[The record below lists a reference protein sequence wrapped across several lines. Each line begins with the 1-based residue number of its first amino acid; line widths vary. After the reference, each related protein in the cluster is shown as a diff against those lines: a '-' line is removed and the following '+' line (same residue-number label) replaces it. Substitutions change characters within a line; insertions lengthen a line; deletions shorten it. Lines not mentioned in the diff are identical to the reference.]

1 MKASMASRKLSIAI
15 ALGSA
20 LVFSLLRLV
29 PFFDSVEARIYDAF
43 LRFAPRRERM
53 DNVVFLDV
61 DDKAIAKAGVFPWPR
76 RIMAEGLLWLKEFD
90 AELAIFDIEYIDRSP
105 TRVDEVYLQEGRV
118 QDYNRRFS
126 EIGSAMADI
135 LNAVGAGSIP
145 PEQAARYID
154 EVTELIT
161 AERDALFRDTLK
173 ISGDDDLLLAQAAAL
188 FGSAWGTLNIQDT
201 RPLSGEQAERRPF
214 AEQRFAYTVKNTMG
228 IAEGENVDV
237 LPPIP
242 LFMDAVKGAG
252 FTNITVDPDGIRRRI
267 FLTQEVKG
275 RWYLQLAFAPLM
287 ASWGNPAI
295 VIRPRSLVV
304 EKPGEGNL
312 VIPLDERGAM
322 LLDWPPETYE
332 NSFSHISFV
341 WFAFLEEYQDHIEQY
356 LSSLEYAN
364 ENLFPLLPQ
373 TAKKLLE
380 YFNAALAAKHEA
392 LKNCSDPAFSEYVSL
407 RDAALELTGEFIA
420 ALAAENYVEA
430 ESNRIIET
438 VAANDPVLRSAVLEE
453 AEYCQS
459 LIDYIDTELNA
470 FAAAH
475 RELKNKLN
483 DKICVIGRVDTG
495 TTDIGV
501 TPFHGKYVN
510 AGTHAVVLDTIL
522 SASFITPLP
531 ACWSVLLAFLFVPL
545 FIIATEPCKSGL
557 RTLLGIAGILLTLGI
572 PFGIFVFKRW
582 FIGPLGPVLAMAAA
596 VIMRETAAFVRTEH
610 EKQFIRKAFS
620 TYLSAGVVEEI
631 IADPSKLN
639 LGGEKREMTAV
650 FTDIQGFS
658 AISEKLDPAQLVQLL
673 NTYLTVMSNSIMDN
687 LGTIDKYEG
696 DAIIAFFGAPV
707 YRKEHAA
714 LACRSALAMKAAEQE
729 LNRKTTAGQ
738 LSPSPLFTRIG
749 INSGEMVVGNMGSE
763 NKMDYTIMGNAV
775 NIAARLEGVN
785 KQYHTGGIL
794 ISAYTRDQTGDEF
807 LCRRLDRVR
816 VVGINEPI
824 RLYELL
830 AAGKSAAPEQI
841 KVAAIFDEALNCF
854 ESRNWKQSV
863 KGFQEALVIKTGD
876 GPAQKY
882 LDRCQD
888 FLAKPPPETWDGV
901 YNLTEK

>member
-1 MKASMASRKLSIAI
+1 MAPRKSSIAT

-20 LVFSLLRLV
+20 LVFSLLCLV
-29 PFFDSVEARIYDAF
+29 PSFDAVEAKIYDAF
-43 LRFAPRRERM
+43 LRFSPRRDRI
-53 DNVVFLDV
+53 DTVAFLDV
-61 DDKAIAKAGVFPWPR
+61 DDKAIAKVGVFPWPR

-90 AELAIFDIEYIDRSP
+90 AESAVFDIEYIDRSP

-126 EIGSAMADI
+126 EIGTTMADI
-135 LNAVGAGSIP
+135 LNAVGTGSIP
-145 PEQAARYID
+145 PAQAPFYID
-154 EVTELIT
+154 EVTELI
-161 AERDALFRDTLK
+161 AMERDALFRDTLK
-173 ISGDDDLLLAQAAAL
+173 ISGDDDRLLAQATAL
-188 FGSAWGTLNIQDT
+188 FGKAWGTLNLQDK
-201 RPLSGEQAERRPF
+201 RPLSGEQAERRSF
-214 AEQRFAYTVKNTMG
+214 AEQRFSYAVKNTKG

-242 LFMDAVKGAG
+242 LFMEAIRGAG
-252 FTNITVDPDGIRRRI
+252 FTNITVDGDGIRRRI
-267 FLTQEVKG
+267 FLAQEVKG
-275 RWYLQLAFAPLM
+275 HWYLQLAFAPLM

-295 VIRPRSLVV
+295 AIRPRRFVI
-304 EKPGEGNL
+304 EKPGEKDL
-312 VIPLDERGAM
+312 VIPLDEQGAM
-322 LLDWPPETYE
+322 LLDWPPEPYE
-332 NSFSHISFV
+332 DSFSHISFV
-341 WFAFLEEYQDHIEQY
+341 QFAFLNEYQDHIEQY
-356 LSSLEYAN
+356 LSALEYAN
-364 ENLFPLLPQ
+364 ANLFPRLSQ
-373 TAKKLLE
+373 NTKALLE
-380 YFNAALAAKHEA
+380 YFYAARAAKNEA
-392 LKNCSDPAFSEYVSL
+392 LENCSDTAFAEYVSL
-407 RDAALELTGEFIA
+407 RDGALKRTGEFIA
-420 ALAAENYVEA
+420 ALSAENYIEHEA
-430 ESNRIIET
+430 KSITES
-438 VAANDPVLRSAVLEE
+438 AAGNDPVLRAAVLEE
-453 AEYCQS
+453 AGYCQS

-470 FAAAH
+470 FTAT
-475 RELKNKLN
+475 RQELRDKLR

-501 TPFHGKYVN
+501 TPFHGEYVN
-510 AGTHAVVLDTIL
+510 VGTHAVVLDTIL

-531 ACWSVLLAFLFVPL
+531 VYWSVLLAFLFVPL
-545 FIIATEPCKSGL
+545 FILATDSCKSGL
-557 RTLLGIAGILLTLGI
+557 RTVLGITGIFLMLGM
-572 PFGIFVFKRW
+572 PFGLFVLKRY
-582 FIGPLGPVLAMAAA
+582 FIDPVGPALAMIAA
-596 VIMRETAAFVRTEH
+596 VIIRETAAFIRTEH

-658 AISEKLDPAQLVQLL
+658 TISEKLDPAQLTLLL
-673 NTYLTVMSNSIMDN
+673 NTYLTVMSNIIMDN

-707 YRKEHAA
+707 YREEHAA

-729 LNRKTTAGQ
+729 LNAKITAGQ

-763 NKMDYTIMGNAV
+763 SKMDYTIMGNAV

-794 ISAYTRDQTGDEF
+794 ISAYTHDQAGEEF

-830 AAGKSAAPEQI
+830 AAEKSAVPEQI
-841 KVAAIFDEALNCF
+841 KLAAIFDEALNCF
-854 ESRNWKQSV
+854 ESRNWKQAV
-863 KGFQEALVIKTGD
+863 EGFREVWSIKTGD

-882 LDRCQD
+882 IDRCED
-888 FLAKPPPETWDGV
+888 FLTTPPPETWDGV